1 MNVTSTAPGPASAS
15 AAPPLRRD
23 EQAGHYVPPA
33 TTWQVDP
40 THSHAEF
47 AVRHLMI
54 STVKGRF
61 AEVTGTLIG
70 DDSDPESASIVLTIP
85 VAGIDTRETQR
96 DAHLR
101 SADFFEAEK
110 YPAIRFRSTR
120 ISNAGNGAFTVTG
133 DLTIRDVTKPI
144 TLTVEAGGRGK
155 DPWGGERIGFS
166 TSTKINRKDFGLH
179 WNQTLETGG
188 VVVGDEVKIAVELEL
203 VQASN

>member
-1 MNVTSTAPGPASAS
+1 MSIVSTA
-15 AAPPLRRD
+15 
-23 EQAGHYVPPA
+23 VA
-33 TTWQVDP
+33 TTWRVDS
-40 THSHAEF
+40 THSLAEF

-61 AEVTGTLIG
+61 TEVTGTLIG
-70 DDSDPESASIVLTIP
+70 DDTDPENASIELTIP
-85 VAGIDTRETQR
+85 VLGIDTREPQR

-120 ISNAGNGAFTVTG
+120 VARAGHGQFTVTG
-133 DLTIRDVTKPI
+133 NLTIRDVTKPI
-144 TLTVEAGGRGK
+144 TLTVESGGRGK

-179 WNQTLETGG
+179 WNQALETGG
-188 VVVGDEVKIAVELEL
+188 VLVGDKIKLTIDAEWVKE
-203 VQASN
+203 

>member
-1 MNVTSTAPGPASAS
+1 MTTTSTA
-15 AAPPLRRD
+15 
-23 EQAGHYVPPA
+23 VA
-33 TTWQVDP
+33 TAWQVDP

-61 AEVTGTLIG
+61 ADVTGTLI
-70 DDSDPESASIVLTIP
+70 DDESDPESASIELTIP
-85 VAGIDTRETQR
+85 VAGIDTRESQR

-120 ISNAGNGAFTVTG
+120 VANAGHGQFIVTG
-133 DLTIRDVTKPI
+133 NLTIRDVTKPI
-144 TLTVEAGGRGK
+144 TLTVESGGRGK

-166 TSTKINRKDFGLH
+166 TSTTINRKDFGLH
-179 WNQTLETGG
+179 WNQALETGG
-188 VVVGDEVKIAVELEL
+188 VLVGDEVKISVELEL
-203 VQASN
+203 IKASN